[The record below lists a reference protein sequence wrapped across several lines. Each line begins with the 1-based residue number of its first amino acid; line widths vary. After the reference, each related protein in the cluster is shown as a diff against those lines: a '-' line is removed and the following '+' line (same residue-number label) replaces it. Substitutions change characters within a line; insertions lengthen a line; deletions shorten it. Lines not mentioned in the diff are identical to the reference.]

1 MAPQAKTDKRRKNKT
16 KQTPSP
22 QKTEKTLQNKPKSKQ
37 TQKKHCMF
45 DSKCC
50 CAWFS
55 FWNCRYGSLRLK
67 LHYPL
72 AQDFRYLIGPCHFQP
87 PGSTVKVEN
96 FQMKHMKISG
106 TLSQDTLNNYQVLDF
121 QDLAKSWIAKTWFYI
136 YTFWRWVSDI
146 FGSKSRCIDTYFPCV
161 VFGVSF
167 NSAPSYAF
175 LTAQRMFTLSCRP
188 RPQSTTASNRQ

>member
-1 MAPQAKTDKRRKNKT
+1 MVAQAPGQRCNPCMIEHYMLGPHILLKYFFVRYNGAPSKNRQTQEKQNKANTIPT
-16 KQTPSP
+16 K
-22 QKTEKTLQNKPKSKQ
+22 KTEKTLQNKPKSKQ

-136 YTFWRWVSDI
+136 YTF
-146 FGSKSRCIDTYFPCV
+146 
-161 VFGVSF
+161 
-167 NSAPSYAF
+167 
-175 LTAQRMFTLSCRP
+175 
-188 RPQSTTASNRQ
+188 